1 VLPQSRR
8 SGSDWVPGHL
18 IADIVSGHQ
27 PIVDPRPYRPDR
39 FNQSTWGK
47 AADF

>member
-8 SGSDWVPGHL
+8 SGSDRVPGHL
-18 IADIVSGHQ
+18 IA
-27 PIVDPRPYRPDR
+27 DPRPYRPDR